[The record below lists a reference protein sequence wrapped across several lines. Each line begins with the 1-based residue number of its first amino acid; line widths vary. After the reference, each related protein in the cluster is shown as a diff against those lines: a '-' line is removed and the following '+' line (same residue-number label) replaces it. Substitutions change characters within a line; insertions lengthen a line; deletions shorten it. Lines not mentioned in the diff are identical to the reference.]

1 MYYIGR
7 TMEKTHKSNLSVS
20 DVVKLF
26 TNVPAKF
33 VDDFFALYKPNTKQ
47 DEFVI
52 NIDSI
57 VKWLDVQKFTLT
69 STLKNSYK
77 KGTDYTLE
85 KAIRDPSMKYG
96 ANNTIKVM
104 LTPDC
109 MKRLC
114 MRSRS
119 KKAETVRT
127 YFIEIESFIMKY
139 NSQIVDGIVRDIK
152 HTEAFHKKNPLKE
165 GPGYIY
171 IIRAAATHSN
181 LYKLGHTQDLSKRL
195 ATYNTG
201 RAHDVELLY
210 AYHVQRRKEVESCVK
225 VMMKD
230 KQYKK
235 RKEIYHVDLEIIK
248 KIIDGCS
255 SLSDIKLHHKASK
268 SRLDGEYYM
277 VFSLADSQPRTE

>member
-1 MYYIGR
+1 MIR
-7 TMEKTHKSNLSVS
+7 KPEPKLSVS

-26 TNVPAKF
+26 TNVPSTF
-33 VDDFFALYKPNTKQ
+33 VDDFFEMYKPDTKQ

-52 NIDSI
+52 NIDS
-57 VKWLDVQKFTLT
+57 VAKWLDIEKFTLT
-69 STLKNSYK
+69 STLKYSYK
-77 KGTDYTLE
+77 VDTDYTLE
-85 KAIRDPSMKYG
+85 RVARDPSIKSG
-96 ANNTIKVM
+96 SNNYIKVM

-127 YFIEIESFIMKY
+127 YFIEIESFIIKY

-152 HTEAFHKKNPLKE
+152 KTEAFHKKHPLKE

-171 IIRAAATHSN
+171 IIRAASSHSN
-181 LYKLGHTQDLSKRL
+181 LYKLGHTQDLYTRL

-201 RAHDVELLY
+201 RANDVELLY

-235 RKEIYHVDLEIIK
+235 RREIYHVDLDIIK
-248 KIIDGCS
+248 KVIDGCS
-255 SLSDIKLHHKASK
+255 SLSEAKLHHKAAK
-268 SRLDGEYYM
+268 SRLDGEYYI
-277 VFSLADSQPRTE
+277 VFSVADEK

>member
-1 MYYIGR
+1 M
-7 TMEKTHKSNLSVS
+7 TTCTPKEKLNVS

-26 TNVPAKF
+26 TNVPSKF
-33 VDDFFALYKPNTKQ
+33 VDDFFELYRPDTKQ
-47 DEFVI
+47 YEFVI
-52 NIDSI
+52 NIDS
-57 VKWLDVQKFTLT
+57 VAKWLDVEKFTLN
-69 STLKNSYK
+69 STLKKSYK
-77 KGTDYTLE
+77 VGIDYTVE
-85 KAIRDPSMKYG
+85 RVARDGAIKSG
-96 ANNTIKVM
+96 SNNYIKVM

-109 MKRLC
+109 MKRMC

-127 YFIEIESFIMKY
+127 YFIEIESFIIKY

-152 HTEAFHKKNPLKE
+152 KTEAFHKQHPLKE

-171 IIRAAATHSN
+171 IIRAAAAHSN
-181 LYKLGHTQDLSKRL
+181 LYKLGHTQDLYKRL
-195 ATYNTG
+195 STYNTG
-201 RAHDVELLY
+201 RSTDVELLY

-235 RKEIYHVDLEIIK
+235 RREIYHVDIDIIK
-248 KIIDGCS
+248 KVIDGCS
-255 SLSDIKLHHKASK
+255 SLSDAKLHHKTAK

-277 VFSLADSQPRTE
+277 VFSVADSH

>member
-1 MYYIGR
+1 M
-7 TMEKTHKSNLSVS
+7 TNTPTPKLSVS

-26 TNVPAKF
+26 TNVPSKF
-33 VDDFFALYKPNTKQ
+33 VDDFFALYKPDTKQ

-52 NIDSI
+52 NVESL
-57 VKWLDVQKFTLT
+57 VKWLDVEKFTLN
-69 STLKNSYK
+69 STLKKSYK
-77 KGTDYTLE
+77 MGTDYTIE
-85 KAIRDPSMKYG
+85 RIARDPSIKSG
-96 ANNTIKVM
+96 SNNFIKVM

-109 MKRLC
+109 MKRVC

-127 YFIEIESFIMKY
+127 YFIEIESFIIKY

-152 HTEAFHKKNPLKE
+152 KTEAFHKKHPLKE

-171 IIRAAATHSN
+171 IIRAAAAHSN

-201 RAHDVELLY
+201 HANDVELLY

-235 RKEIYHVDLEIIK
+235 RKEIYHVDLDIIK
-248 KIIDGCS
+248 KVIDGCS
-255 SLSDIKLHHKASK
+255 SLSDAKLHHKSAK

-277 VFSLADSQPRTE
+277 VFSVADPE